1 MDELLFGEDTAS
13 VLRNFDSPCNSF
25 IEKKTI
31 LSVREAIFS
40 VNTDGDL

>member
-1 MDELLFGEDTAS
+1 MNYLLFGVDTAS
-13 VLRNFDSPCNSF
+13 VLRNYDSPCNSL
-25 IEKKTI
+25 EKKTI